1 MNERIT
7 PKIGKKLKELE
18 VLVFGSNLAGRH
30 GAGSAKLALE
40 YFGAKEGISFG
51 LEGQSF
57 AVPTKDKYIGTMHTY
72 QIKPYVDQFILFA
85 KTRPDLT
92 FYVVEIGCMLG
103 GHTPKDIAPLFKA
116 AMEIEN
122 IYLPKS
128 FWSILKLK

>member
-1 MNERIT
+1 MRHT
-7 PKIGKKLKELE
+7 PKIKTLKENE
-18 VLVFGSNLAGRH
+18 IYVFGSNLSGIH
-30 GAGSAKLALE
+30 GAGSAKFAKE
-40 YFGAKEGISFG
+40 NFGAVEGVSFG

-72 QIKPYVDQFILFA
+72 QIKPYVDQFITFA

-92 FYVVEIGCMLG
+92 YYVVEIGCLLG

-116 AMEIEN
+116 AVDIEN

-128 FWSILKLK
+128 FWTILNL